1 MTRWLMLTFAL
12 GGLGLGAWA
21 LLSARGTTRSEI
33 DASSEA
39 ALEQVLRDAGEES
52 P

>member
-1 MTRWLMLTFAL
+1 MTRWLILTFAL

-21 LLSARGTTRSEI
+21 LLTTRGATHTEI

-39 ALEQVLRDAGEES
+39 ALEQVLRETAEES